1 MEDQTHGSSA
11 FVTWLVI
18 IGLFVLIFMKG
29 AFAFF
34 MIGDR
39 GQPGWDYRPVPD
51 TPGESPYAIY
61 ETLPHPQHVK
71 GAKGH

>member
-1 MEDQTHGSSA
+1 MEQRAHASSV
-11 FVTWLVI
+11 FVTWAVI
-18 IGLFVLIFMKG
+18 LGLLAVILFKG

-61 ETLPHPQHVK
+61 EPLLHPQHVT